1 MASPPLANQRGPA
14 SPCIAINGA
23 AGRMGRQLLMAAAEN
38 TECQLTTAIEAPN
51 NAAVGSSVALLAAEL
66 GDLTDLIVVSD
77 AREVADSFNVIV
89 DFTRP
94 EATLDMLEKL
104 DGSDTSFVIGTTGF
118 TDQQRQTLEEAS
130 KRHPIVFASNYSAGV
145 TLTLNLLATA
155 AASLGDDYDVEI
167 IEAHHRNKVDAPS
180 GTALSMGE
188 SVARALGRDL
198 GECAVYGRQGHTG
211 VRDTKTIGFE
221 TVRAGD
227 IIGDHTVLF
236 AGQGERIEITH
247 RATDRMTF
255 ARGAI
260 RAACWLGDRPAGLY
274 DMHDVLGLRK

>member
-1 MASPPLANQRGPA
+1 
-14 SPCIAINGA
+14 
-23 AGRMGRQLLMAAAEN
+23 MGRQLLMAAAEN
-38 TECQLTTAIEAPN
+38 TQCQLTSAIEAPGSS
-51 NAAVGSSVALLAAEL
+51 AVGSSVALLAAEL
-66 GDLTDLIVVSD
+66 ADLSDLMVVSD
-77 AREVADSFNVIV
+77 ACEVADSFDVIV

-94 EATLDMLEKL
+94 EATLQMLEKL

-118 TDQQRQTLEEAS
+118 SDEQHQQLEAAS
-130 KRHPIVFASNYSAGV
+130 QRHPIVFASNYSAGV
-145 TLTLNLLATA
+145 TLTLNLLETA

-180 GTALSMGE
+180 GTALSMGQ

-198 GECAVYGRQGHTG
+198 DECAVYGRQGNTG
-211 VRDTKTIGFE
+211 VRDTQTIGFE

-260 RAACWLGDRPAGLY
+260 RAACWLSNRPAGLY
-274 DMHDVLGLRK
+274 NMHDVLGLGRKT

>member
-1 MASPPLANQRGPA
+1 
-14 SPCIAINGA
+14 
-23 AGRMGRQLLMAAAEN
+23 MGRQLLMAAAEN
-38 TECQLTTAIEAPN
+38 TDCQLTTAIEAPDN
-51 NAAVGSSVALLAAEL
+51 SAVGSSVALLAAEL
-66 GDLTDLIVVSD
+66 GDLTDLMVVAD
-77 AREVADSFNVIV
+77 AREVVDGFNVIV

-94 EATLDMLEKL
+94 QATLDMLAKL
-104 DGSDTSFVIGTTGF
+104 DDSDAAFVIGTTGF
-118 TDQQRQTLEEAS
+118 SDEERQKLEDAS
-130 KRHPIVFASNYSAGV
+130 QRHPIVYASNYSAGV
-145 TLTLNLLATA
+145 TLTLNLLETA

-188 SVARALGRDL
+188 SVASALGRDL
-198 GECAVYGRQGHTG
+198 NDCAVYGRQGHTG
-211 VRDTKTIGFE
+211 VRDKNTIGFE

-260 RAACWLGDRPAGLY
+260 RAACWLSGRPAGLY
-274 DMHDVLGLRK
+274 DMRDVLGLRKET